1 MSDELEK
8 FNAKLDEKI
17 KELFGPDFSGT
28 LDHENGLAVK
38 YNGIE
43 EKDIDTPGVM
53 KILELVALDLAKEL
67 KFDLENYME

>member
-17 KELFGPDFSGT
+17 KEIFGPNFSGT
-28 LDHENGLAVK
+28 LDHENGLTVK

-43 EKDIDTPGVM
+43 EKDIDTPGVK
-53 KILELVALDLAKEL
+53 KILELVARNLAKEL
-67 KFDLENYME
+67 KFDLESYIE